1 MLGEKIDLTLK
12 IEDREISLKLNMRS
26 LKNLGELTRLNPFK
40 YLYDFIHE
48 KDEDNKNKLIAAICA
63 APIVLKLSGVL
74 ENKLATVYPDKEF
87 VEILGSN
94 YVDKKVHI
102 DKNIITACGAGQ
114 TFNFSFEILRQLG
127 INPENIKKSMQ
138 I

>member
-1 MLGEKIDLTLK
+1 MLPNMEPKIFSLSAVIVGYLLIDDLTANEQNALGNWLMLVAQVLCTNAFYKQVLSERK
-12 IEDREISLKLNMRS
+12 I
-26 LKNLGELTRLNPFK
+26 KNSINEEELLQK
-40 YLYDFIHE
+40 
-48 KDEDNKNKLIAAICA
+48 
-63 APIVLKLSGVL
+63 
-74 ENKLATVYPDKEF
+74 F